1 MVNPLRGALPA
12 GRETGSDENAHR
24 IAQNLGNGKAH
35 HQPGASSAWRII
47 SLAHHQPGASSACQL
62 KVICPGLMKIIAMCE
77 WVYEK

>member
-47 SLAHHQPGASSACQL
+47 SLSVESNMSGVNEDYCN
-62 KVICPGLMKIIAMCE
+62 V
-77 WVYEK
+77 